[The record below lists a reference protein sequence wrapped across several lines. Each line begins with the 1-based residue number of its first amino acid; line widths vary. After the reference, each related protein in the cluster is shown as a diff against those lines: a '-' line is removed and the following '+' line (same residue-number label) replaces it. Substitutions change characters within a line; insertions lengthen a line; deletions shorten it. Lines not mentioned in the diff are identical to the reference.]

1 MGSIFDP
8 DRILVR
14 RSGMLGRI
22 IDPIN
27 HFSIFLYPPMLDGQV
42 GALCSWEI
50 TNHRVGRIRAVI
62 FERWM
67 GLNILF
73 DGPISMAIEI
83 FAIQKLQSLKS
94 RFAGGL
100 KKSQELLE
108 NHDDRDRLLTGNHR
122 SMMQHCQIDQN
133 THFFHWWKKFISI
146 RQGKDC
152 LM

>member
-27 HFSIFLYPPMLDGQV
+27 HFSIFLYPPMLVGQV
-42 GALCSWEI
+42 AQLS
-50 TNHRVGRIRAVI
+50 NRRVGRIRAVI

-94 RFAGGL
+94 RFAGGP

-108 NHDDRDRLLTGNHR
+108 NHDDDRLLTGNHR
-122 SMMQHCQIDQN
+122 SMINIDQIDPN
-133 THFFHWWKKFISI
+133 THFFHWRKNKYILI
-146 RQGKDC
+146 LAKVKIV
-152 LM
+152 